1 MQKGPGVAGGPT
13 PQLRAGLLTSLRCGS
28 GAWPSS
34 PRDAGLCV
42 WVAKASLAFGLCV
55 QCTCRLFKD
64 WAPGQQHIR
73 T

>member
-13 PQLRAGLLTSLRCGS
+13 PQLREGPLTSLRCGS
-28 GAWPSS
+28 GAWR

-42 WVAKASLAFGLCV
+42 WVTRALLAFGLHV
-55 QCTCRLFKD
+55 QCTSRLFKD
-64 WAPGQQHIR
+64 WAPGQQH